1 MASLSF
7 PANPTDGQV
16 YNGPNGVRYQYNSGR
31 GWSTKLDSTANLYGA
46 NPGNTPPTGA
56 SLGTLWFDTDTNIL
70 YVYKNVDGNAEW
82 VAIQGS
88 GGGSSS
94 TAAAGISLE
103 GVAYYDG
110 NIETDVGINLELQP
124 ES

>member
-1 MASLSF
+1 MNARQSHESRGSKVIE
-7 PANPTDGQV
+7 ANKCKAKSRQV
-16 YNGPNGVRYQYNSGR
+16 QQAKR
-31 GWSTKLDSTANLYGA
+31 STAA
-46 NPGNTPPTGA
+46 
-56 SLGTLWFDTDTNIL
+56 
-70 YVYKNVDGNAEW
+70 
-82 VAIQGS
+82 
-88 GGGSSS
+88 GGGTYASGWRPSS

>member
-1 MASLSF
+1 MAINF
-7 PANPTDGQV
+7 PDNPTIGQLFV
-16 YNGPNGVRYQYNSGR
+16 APNGVRYVYSTK
-31 GWSTKLDSTANLYGA
+31 GWSSNRSPSSLYGA
-46 NPGNTPPTGA
+46 NPGNNPPTGA
-56 SLGTLWFDTDTNIL
+56 PIGTIWMDTDTNIL
-70 YVYKNVDGNAEW
+70 YVYKAENGSASW
-82 VAIQGS
+82 VAVTGAA
-88 GGGSSS
+88 GSS

>member
-1 MASLSF
+1 MAIDF
-7 PANPTDGQV
+7 PSNPTIGQT
-16 YNGPNGVRYQYNSGR
+16 YIAPNKVRYVYSAK
-31 GWSTKLDSTANLYGA
+31 GWSSNRSGATLYGA
-46 NPGNTPPTGA
+46 NPGSNPPTNA
-56 SLGTLWFDTDTNIL
+56 PLGTIWMDTDTNIL
-70 YVYKNVDGNAEW
+70 YVYKSVSGTAEW
-82 VAIQGS
+82 VAVSGS
-88 GGGSSS
+88 GGSS

>member
-7 PANPTDGQV
+7 PANPTNGQI
-16 YNGPNGVRYQYNSGR
+16 YLGPNNVRYMYHTSSSS
-31 GWSTKLDSTANLYGA
+31 WSTTLTTDASLHGA
-46 NPGNTPPTGA
+46 NPGANPPTGA
-56 SLGTLWFDTDTNIL
+56 LIGTLWLDTDTNIL
-70 YVYKNVDGNAEW
+70 YVRKLVSGVGEW
-82 VAIQGS
+82 VAITGS
-88 GGGSSS
+88 GGSS